1 RAGAARR
8 LLSPRPDVRST
19 RPAGPGARRVR
30 ARAGHGHQ
38 LRGRGRAT
46 VAALTRHR
54 RHGKLPPFLTVL
66 HFQASMLRTRTPKL
80 SQIQRPVT
88 DGVERVVEELRR
100 IVLSD
105 LPAIGEVNDHLL
117 WARGKLFRPTL
128 LLLSHRASGGGD
140 PRAVTLAAI
149 VELVHLATLVHD
161 DAVDH
166 SVLRRGMPTVN
177 ALWNHQTAV
186 IMGDYL
192 YSRSISAL
200 AELGRVEFIT
210 VLSRAANEMSVGE
223 LRQLSSCDALDF
235 TESDYERLISSK
247 TASLM
252 SAACELG
259 AASAGETY
267 RASLAR
273 YGHALGMAFQ
283 VVDDLLDYTGTESTV
298 GKPTGQDLREHKVT
312 LPLIAAMREMPAS
325 GRREVERF
333 FADPVPQEHAIT
345 AISELVREHGG
356 LEYARSRADEYG
368 RQAAEALLAVPDNE
382 AAEALRAAVSY
393 VVERSN

>member
-1 RAGAARR
+1 
-8 LLSPRPDVRST
+8 
-19 RPAGPGARRVR
+19 
-30 ARAGHGHQ
+30 
-38 LRGRGRAT
+38 
-46 VAALTRHR
+46 
-54 RHGKLPPFLTVL
+54 
-66 HFQASMLRTRTPKL
+66 MLRTRTPKL
-80 SQIQRPVT
+80 SLIQRPVR
-88 DGVERVVEELRR
+88 DELEEVVAELRR

-105 LPAIGEVNDHLL
+105 FPAIGEVNDHLL

-128 LLLSHRASGGGD
+128 LLLSNRIGNRPH
-140 PRAVTLAAI
+140 PRAVTLAAV

-192 YSRSISAL
+192 YSRSISTL
-200 AELGRVEFIT
+200 ADLGEVDFIA

-235 TESDYERLISSK
+235 DESDYDRLISSK

-252 SAACELG
+252 SAACQLG
-259 AASAGETY
+259 AAAGAPDYRET
-267 RASLAR
+267 LAG

-283 VVDDLLDYTGTESTV
+283 IADDLLDYTESEAVV

-312 LPLIAAMREMPAS
+312 LPLIAAMRVMTAAELGLVRS
-325 GRREVERF
+325 F
-333 FADPVPQEHAIT
+333 FADPVPDEDAIRRV
-345 AISELVREHGG
+345 ADVVRERGG
-356 LEYARSRADEYG
+356 LEYARNRADEFG
-368 RQAAEALLAVPDNE
+368 TRAAEALLAVPESD
-382 AAEALRAAVSY
+382 ATDALRAAVAY
-393 VVERSN
+393 VVERNH